1 MEVRQEDTELDLETM
16 HRPDMQWFVVHT
28 LTGQEAKAQKFLK
41 TQIRSAEMAGLIGDV
56 RMPTEKVTETKNGKK
71 RTIKKKIFPGYV
83 LVEMALYDESGVIDK
98 SNGKR
103 TVVERTW
110 QFLRETPGVIGSWL
124 TQRPLP
130 LTQSEVD
137 AILSDKPAEG
147 EEKPRPK
154 VTFNVDDT
162 VKINEGAFMGLKGLV
177 SMVDPD
183 KGKLKVEVSVFSRKV
198 PVDVDY
204 WQVEKVAVEEMDNE
218 TPAS

>member
-1 MEVRQEDTELDLETM
+1 MKKE
-16 HRPDMQWFVVHT
+16 WFVLHT
-28 LTGQEAKAQKFLK
+28 LTGKENKVLESITARKRLESMEEYIGQC
-41 TQIRSAEMAGLIGDV
+41 LIP
-56 RMPTEKVTETKNGKK
+56 MEKVTETKNGKK

-83 LVEMALYDESGVIDK
+83 LVEMALYDESGAVDK

-130 LTQSEVD
+130 LTQAEVD
-137 AILSDKPAEG
+137 AILSDKPVDG

-204 WQVEKVAVEEMDNE
+204 WQVEKVSVEDMDNE